1 MSTNNIADTNAV
13 AEGNGPSAEDREANS
28 ELHKII
34 KLFTNRHTCHLYE
47 RHVQA
52 VDFLSRR
59 YKEGFYVS
67 DLPQVQRILSLAND
81 SLLLGHNEFVEPVC
95 AVLRVCSRPFL
106 EAKSNEMFRSVD
118 TICDTVVVIASLM
131 ISSTARI
138 CMEAANTL
146 QRIFE
151 MKDFRDA
158 ADTPAAVGVHTE
170 SNPDDLRPNMWFFH
184 QQVVN
189 RSGVIKIIVAALR
202 KLIKEVEAQRVEF
215 EPEVSVEADESVWD
229 AADRLKPSE
238 QEKERLLHLEV
249 LRCTIN
255 LVRELSFSKEN
266 AKTLVKEG
274 VPLICV
280 STLAAETD
288 YKEPIV
294 ANCID
299 IVWNLLET
307 SSNAISSEID
317 VSRSRSKLIEKH
329 RSTNCMRVLGVK
341 KTFDVLRG
349 VFEQTLVG
357 GFRAKDKELRNNVLV
372 VASILARH
380 RPNHQ
385 FFISSGFLDSLL
397 LYSTAPEIGL
407 PTPAETHNFGT
418 SSEHDFELKR
428 LMWQLISDLAMHRPD
443 EPIGLTTGKA
453 HTAISQMPLTETL
466 LMYMDMVKA
475 GEEALRIWSVPQL
488 RVLRIDAC
496 GLLGVLLH
504 VPECAEQF
512 VALDGPH
519 VVLNFL
525 QSVTGSPISNGNNAS
540 DLLNGS
546 SANMQSTMTLRTAGS
561 KEATLLRNVV
571 HDTEME
577 LAAVR
582 LLSHSSSQPE
592 ANIVSSL
599 GQNGAVMTMLNLFQ
613 ADLGDDLGAI
623 ELRTQTI
630 NALGNLCDPR
640 GGSVDGKIDPAREA
654 ACKKNQ
660 DELRRQ
666 GGILV
671 LKDSLVYDP
680 LMPASA
686 EVLLMMVI
694 DTTWRSVIGNRKSE
708 VRFIDNDGVDA
719 LLDLVEQVP
728 SSMYR
733 QILGALADLCQNRRT
748 QSYYRAWRSSSSMQ
762 GASTILLRMWS
773 AEELRLRVRNG
784 ERGMVANLDA
794 PLKGDLRPSARPPPA
809 PQRSD
814 SAGSYGIEDDEEEEE
829 LDDVNVPG
837 QIDRTGEPSLEEEL
851 GGLTGEAKRS
861 KLYKRL
867 RRALLT
873 AKDITVFSEKND
885 PGAEFRVAAEA
896 KDLRMLVWAVFESVG
911 WENLGLE
918 NDDMCDDI
926 VLIALKCC
934 KNYREF
940 MLGESWNS
948 VRTELRDLNIYP
960 IKPDALLME
969 TALEN
974 AYNAA
979 METKYEQSNLVQA
992 IKEKNKEK
1000 EQEFYGNI
1008 LRQQEQEVQA
1018 HLAAARAANPPARKK
1033 KHLRK

>member
-1 MSTNNIADTNAV
+1 MSTNNIADGNSTAA
-13 AEGNGPSAEDREANS
+13 AEGNASSGMS

-34 KLFTNRHTCHLYE
+34 KVFTNRHTCQLYE

-52 VDFLSRR
+52 VDSISRR
-59 YKEGFYVS
+59 YKDGFYVS
-67 DLPQVQRILSLAND
+67 DLPQVQRILSLACD

-95 AVLRVCSRPFL
+95 GVLRACSEPFL

-118 TICDTVVVIASLM
+118 TVCDTIVVIASLM
-131 ISSTARI
+131 ISAPARI
-138 CMEAANTL
+138 CMAAANTL

-158 ADTPAAVGVHTE
+158 ADTPAAVGVHTD

-184 QQVVN
+184 QQVVD
-189 RSGVIKIIVAALR
+189 RSGVIKIVVAALR
-202 KLIKEVEAQRVEF
+202 KLIKEVEDQRVEF
-215 EPEVSVEADESVWD
+215 QPEVSVEPDETVWD

-238 QEKERLLHLEV
+238 QEKDRLLHLEV
-249 LRCTIN
+249 LRCTIS

-280 STLAAETD
+280 STLAAGSD

-299 IVWNLLET
+299 IIWNLLET
-307 SSNAISSEID
+307 SSNALASEAN
-317 VSRSRSKLIEKH
+317 VSRSRSKLVEKH
-329 RSTNCMRVLGVK
+329 RSTNCMRVLGIK

-372 VASILARH
+372 VASMLARH
-380 RPNHQ
+380 RQNHQ

-407 PTPAETHNFGT
+407 PTPAEEHNYGT
-418 SSEHDFELKR
+418 PSEHDFELKR
-428 LMWQLISDLAMHRPD
+428 LMWQLISDIAMHRKG
-443 EPIGLTTGKA
+443 EPVGPTTARA
-453 HTAISQMPLTETL
+453 HTAISQMPLAETL
-466 LMYMDMVKA
+466 LMYMDTSRVD
-475 GEEALRIWSVPQL
+475 ERALSIWAVPQL

-504 VPECAEQF
+504 VAKCAEQF
-512 VALDGPH
+512 VALDGPR

-525 QSVTGSPISNGNNAS
+525 QSVTGSPISNGNGLGDS
-540 DLLNGS
+540 FNGS
-546 SANMQSTMTLRTAGS
+546 SANMQSTVTLGTVAS
-561 KEATLLRNVV
+561 KEATLLRSAV

-592 ANIVSSL
+592 ASIVSSL
-599 GQNGAVMTMLNLFQ
+599 GQNGGVMTMLNLFQ

-623 ELRTQTI
+623 ELRTQTV

-640 GGSVDGKIDPAREA
+640 GGSADGKIDPEREA
-654 ACKKNQ
+654 ACRMNQ
-660 DELRRQ
+660 DVLRRE

-671 LKDSLVYDP
+671 LKDALVYDP

-694 DTTWRSVIGNRKSE
+694 DTMWRSVIGNRKSE

-728 SSMYR
+728 AAMHR
-733 QILGALADLCQNRRT
+733 QIMGALADLCQNRRA
-748 QSYYRAWRSSSSMQ
+748 QSYYRAWRSSTSMQ

-794 PLKGDLRPSARPPPA
+794 PLKGDLRPTVRPPPA

-814 SAGSYGIEDDEEEEE
+814 SAGSYGIEDDEEGDPD
-829 LDDVNVPG
+829 LDEGEDVPG
-837 QIDRTGEPSLEEEL
+837 KLDRTGEPTLEEEL

-867 RRALLT
+867 QRALAT
-873 AKDITVFSEKND
+873 AKDITIFSQKND
-885 PGAEFRVAAEA
+885 PGAEFRIAAEA

-926 VLIALKCC
+926 VLVALKCC

-940 MLGESWNS
+940 MLGESWNM

-979 METKYEQSNLVQA
+979 METKYEQSNLVEA
-992 IKEKNKEK
+992 IKDQDMEK
-1000 EQEFYGNI
+1000 ERSFYDNI

-1018 HLAAARAANPPARKK
+1018 HLAAARGANPPARKK
-1033 KHLRK
+1033 GLRK